1 MSISINLPYNFAPY
15 RHQSSFFHAMLGGI
29 KRASLC
35 WHRRAGKDLC
45 AWVWGIYFCLTTPG
59 SLVYH
64 CLPTQAQARKVIWE
78 GRTNGGEDFFYFIP
92 AQLIKRKLSNT
103 MMIEFKNGSILQ
115 LIGSDNYDRVVG
127 TNPSGINFSEWSLCD
142 PAAYDYF
149 RPILRANKED
159 GKGWCTFEFT
169 ARGKNHAWRSHMKAL
184 DNDRWYAETVDVTKT
199 VRHDGRPIVT
209 LEDID
214 EEREDGMEEAKVQSE
229 FYCSFDA
236 PVEGAWW
243 GPEMVSLYN
252 SNRIGDYPYDPE
264 LLVHTSCDLGYDD
277 NFTWIFFQC
286 VGKSVYIIDYY
297 QNSRKGLPHY
307 IEMLREKEKELKY
320 EYGKHFAPH
329 DVRHHD
335 WTSDKSK
342 LERAKKM
349 GIKFTD
355 LPKLSTIDQCDAARG
370 LLRGNCFF
378 NEDPTVNLLSCL
390 TGYSKKKDGNK
401 VNEEGKPL
409 YTEKPVHSWHSH
421 GADAFKLL
429 AVSQQYA
436 SEKRRAKRR
445 ARPNSTKYDP
455 YSHKNTPSN
464 VYRSR
469 K

>member
-1 MSISINLPYNFAPY
+1 MNKVDLPYNFASY
-15 RHQSSFFHAMLGGI
+15 RHQESFFGAMLAGK

-45 AWVWGIYFCLTTPG
+45 AWVWAIYFCLTTQG

-64 CLPTQAQARKVIWE
+64 CLPTQAQARKVIWD
-78 GRTNGGEDFFYFIP
+78 GRTNGGEDFFHFIP
-92 AQLIKRKLSNT
+92 ESLVERKLSNT

-169 ARGKNHAWRSHMKAL
+169 ARGRNHAYRSHMAAIE
-184 DNDRWYAETVDVTKT
+184 NENWYAETVDVTQT
-199 VRHDGRPIVT
+199 VRHDGKPIISQ
-209 LEDID
+209 EDI
-214 EEREDGMEEAKVQSE
+214 EEDRIEGMEEAKIQSE
-229 FYCSFDA
+229 YYCSFDA
-236 PVEGAWW
+236 PIEGAWW
-243 GPEMVSLYN
+243 GPEMVSLHN
-252 SNRIGDYPYDPE
+252 SNRIGDHVHDAE
-264 LLVHTSCDLGYDD
+264 LLVHTTCDLGYDD
-277 NFTWIFFQC
+277 NFTWIFFQT

-297 QNSRKGLPHY
+297 QNSREGLPHY
-307 IEMLREKEKELKY
+307 IKMLKDKGKDNKY

-329 DVRHHD
+329 DVKQHD

-342 LERAKKM
+342 QERAKKM

-355 LPKLSTIDQCDAARG
+355 LPKLSTVDQCDAARG
-370 LLRGNCFF
+370 LLRSNCFF
-378 NEDPTVNLLSCL
+378 NENTTFKLIDCL
-390 TGYSKKKDGNK
+390 TGYSKKRDGKK

-421 GADAFKLL
+421 GADSFKLL
-429 AVSQQYA
+429 AVSLKYA
-436 SEKRRAKRR
+436 DEKRRARR
-445 ARPNSTKYDP
+445 QNRRSNTKQDP
-455 YSHKNTPSN
+455 YSHKRDTSN
-464 VYRSR
+464 VYRSQ